1 MNRQRLIGLLLAG
14 ASLTALAHNAY
25 ALDGNDIV
33 TNFNKLTSANGVTL
47 SAEGSEVDGD
57 TVTLTGAKLT
67 ISAATTQEPKD
78 TVLPIGD
85 VTLEGVTEEEGNYS
99 IEKASFADIDVKEK
113 DGGVTAKDI
122 YIEGLYLPANPEAG
136 TLDSLMLPESVHIG
150 SVEITDKGKPVAS
163 IDEMTANYTLADDE
177 SKIDMDASISGI
189 KIDASSAPDPK
200 AQETVKAL
208 GLETISGDITMKA
221 DWTLADGKMNLSE
234 YAFDFDNVGR
244 LNVTFSLS
252 GYTLD
257 FVKNMQEAF
266 KAAESNPN
274 KEAGQ
279 QALGM
284 AMLGLMQQLSY
295 NGASI
300 RFEDAG
306 ITAKALEYA
315 GKQQGVDGKQFAQ
328 SLKGMAPMML
338 AQLNIPELQ
347 TQISTAI
354 NAYLDNPKSIE
365 VSATPAQP
373 LPAPQI
379 MGAAMGNPAD
389 LVKTLNVQVKANA
402 E

>member
-14 ASLTALAHNAY
+14 ASFTALAQSAY
-25 ALDGNDIV
+25 ALDGQDIV
-33 TNFNKLTSANGVTL
+33 TNFNKLTSANGATL
-47 SAEGSEVDGD
+47 SIEGSEVDGD

-67 ISAATTQEPKD
+67 LSSATTQEPND

-85 VTLEGVTEEEGNYS
+85 VTLEGVTEEEGDYS

-122 YIEGLYLPANPEAG
+122 YLEGVYLPANPEPG
-136 TLDSLMLPESVHIG
+136 SLDSVLIAQTFHVG
-150 SVEITDKGKPVAS
+150 AVAVTDKGKQVAS
-163 IDEMTANYTLADDE
+163 LDEFTTSYTLSDDE
-177 SKIDMDASISGI
+177 SKVDLEAAVTGI
-189 KIDASSAPDPK
+189 KIDAASAPDPK
-200 AQETVKAL
+200 TQEAVKAL
-208 GLETISGDITMKA
+208 GLETIAGDFTMKA
-221 DWTLADGKMNLSE
+221 DWTLADGKMNLTE
-234 YAFDFDNVGR
+234 YALDLENVGR
-244 LNVTFSLS
+244 LNITFSLS

-257 FVKNMQEAF
+257 FVKSLQEAL
-266 KAAESNPN
+266 KASEANPN

-300 RFEDAG
+300 RFDDAG
-306 ITAKALEYA
+306 ITAKALDYA

-338 AQLNIPELQ
+338 AQLNIPDLQ
-347 TQISTAI
+347 AQISSAL

-373 LPAPQI
+373 LPVPQI

-389 LVKTLNVQVKANA
+389 LAKTLNVQVKANA

>member
-14 ASLTALAHNAY
+14 ASFTALAHNAF
-25 ALDGNDIV
+25 ALDGQEIV

-47 SAEGSEVDGD
+47 SAEGTEVDGD

-67 ISAATTQEPKD
+67 VSAATTQEPND
-78 TVLPIGD
+78 TVLPLGD
-85 VTLEGVTEEEGNYS
+85 VTLEGVTEEEGNYT

-113 DGGVTAKDI
+113 EGGVTAKDI
-122 YIEGLYLPANPEAG
+122 YLEGLYLPANAEPG
-136 TLDSLMLPESVHIG
+136 SLDSLMMPETVHIG
-150 SVEITDKGKPVAS
+150 AVVVTDKGKEVAS
-163 IDEMTANYTLADDE
+163 LDEVTANYTLSDDE
-177 SKIDMDASISGI
+177 SKIDMDASVSGI

-200 AQETVKAL
+200 AQDTIKAL

-221 DWTLADGKMNLSE
+221 DWTLADGKMNLTE

-244 LNVTFSLS
+244 LDVTFSMS

-257 FVKNMQEAF
+257 FVKNMQEAL
-266 KAAESNPN
+266 KAAEANPN

-306 ITAKALEYA
+306 ITAKALDYA

-338 AQLNIPELQ
+338 AQLNIPDLQ
-347 TQISTAI
+347 AQISSAI
-354 NAYLDNPKSIE
+354 NAYLDDPKSIE
-365 VSATPAQP
+365 VSATPGQP
-373 LPAPQI
+373 LPVPQI

-389 LVKTLNVQVKANA
+389 LAKTLNVQVKANA